1 MRMAQRTILNMNKA
15 NNQLL
20 KVDIC
25 PRFANAKL
33 K

>member
-1 MRMAQRTILNMNKA
+1 MAQRAILNMNKA

-20 KVDIC
+20 KVDLS